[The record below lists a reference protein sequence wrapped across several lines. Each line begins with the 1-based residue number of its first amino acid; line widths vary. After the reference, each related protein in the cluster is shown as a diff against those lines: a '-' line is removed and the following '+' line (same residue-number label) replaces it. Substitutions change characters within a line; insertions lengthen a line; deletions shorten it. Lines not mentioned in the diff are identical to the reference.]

1 MPRDPGGIIMQSEPQ
16 DTKDGTARDH
26 AQAATWAHA
35 ALAADFGE
43 RGDEPQPHLPAFR
56 SESERQPLRA
66 RVKLSANGRTT
77 LVTIETSL
85 RDGDVIYVEAQ
96 GTRRGHRIAGMRRG
110 LRSRDPRELRIAVL
124 TAIDD

>member
-16 DTKDGTARDH
+16 DTKDGAARDL
-26 AQAATWAHA
+26 APAAAWAHA

-43 RGDEPQPHLPAFR
+43 RGDEPQPHLAAFG

-66 RVKLSANGRTT
+66 RVKLSANGKAT
-77 LVTIETSL
+77 LVTVEASL
-85 RDGDVIYVEAQ
+85 RDGDVIYVECQ
-96 GTRRGHRIAGMRRG
+96 GTRKGHRIAGMRRG

-124 TAIDD
+124 AAIDD